1 MKKVL
6 LTLLLLIAFPVMAS
20 HIVGGEFELLH
31 ISGNTYRLNLIYY
44 FDELNGAQAN
54 KTQDQTISAKI
65 FRFSDGFL
73 MDNISIPFV
82 SETQVLYT
90 QPACSNGR
98 IVTSKQLYSTQ
109 ITLLPDRYN
118 HPQGYY
124 VVWERCCRNYSI
136 QNIISQN
143 PNGVQNSPNSAGQTF
158 YLKFPAVVK
167 DGSPFINSSPRLF
180 PPLNDYACLNRP
192 YYVNFAGVDDD
203 NDSLVYSLSTPL
215 DTQDHNP
222 YPQIKP
228 LPYPDIRWINPFD
241 LNNVMNGLPNLKI
254 SKDGLLTIT
263 PRNQEGLFVFAV
275 KVDEFRNGVKIG
287 ESRRDF
293 QMLVID
299 CPKAEPPVI
308 VGKKSSDPTFPMP
321 TVNSLAVSFSNT
333 VTDTDRFIEV
343 KVSDKDSFKGTAPD
357 FFKENIKIKVIP
369 LNFKRK
375 STDTWPAEV
384 TTVLDNSADSI
395 KTFKIYFPQCP
406 YINGPYQ
413 VGIVVGDDAC
423 SLPLL
428 DTLKVTVNVQPPT
441 NSPAYFTTSKLTIA
455 QVNEGDPILKWAF
468 VAKDDDLDD
477 LIVSVLTD
485 GFALKDAGMS
495 VTFTQQ
501 KGLVSGEL
509 SWDPRCTIYDFTKRT
524 AFTIRILVD
533 DQDLCNVNGADVA
546 IYKLNIKLP
555 GHASPVIDTNLT
567 ADPNERKVSIQ
578 RKVFESVNFKVTGQ
592 DLTDNDFLILNGKG
606 IGFNMNDY
614 AVSFPQVSGN
624 GLVFSNFVWNI
635 GCSKIDLTKKDTYTF
650 QFIVVDNANK
660 CRFYKADTVDVE
672 VKLSLPSNAKP
683 QLTAL
688 SPSLKNVTNADLE
701 YILGQSIELNLL
713 GTDADVSPKDN
724 LTLSLIKASGDV
736 EPQGYAFQ
744 KAIGPSPVQ
753 SVFTWSPDCSIF
765 KNQVYENNYTFQF
778 RLADDRCLNAKAD
791 TVSVKL
797 KIKDIDA
804 RSKDFYMPNVFTPNG
819 DRHNDY
825 FALEG
830 IDPEGVDPE
839 GSEINLDERV
849 SLPKDNCADHFE
861 SIRIFNRWGDQIF
874 ESTDRKFRWY
884 APNEAAGVYYYR
896 VKYANREYKSPLSIK
911 Y

>member
-1 MKKVL
+1 MFRGIFL
-6 LTLLLLIAFPVMAS
+6 FFPLILISISLSAS

-228 LPYPDIRWINPFD
+228 LPYPDIRWVNPFD
-241 LNNVMNGLPNLKI
+241 LNNAMDGLPNLKI

-275 KVDEFRNGVKIG
+275 KVDEFRQGVKIG

-308 VGKKSSDPTFPMP
+308 VGKKSSDASFPAL
-321 TVNSLAVSFSNT
+321 TSNSLSVSFSNA
-333 VTDTDRFIEV
+333 VADSDRYIEV
-343 KVSDKDSFKGTAPD
+343 KVSDKDSFKGTSPD
-357 FFKENIKIKVIP
+357 FFSESIKLKVIP
-369 LNFKRK
+369 INFKRK
-375 STDTWPAEV
+375 PTDTWFPE
-384 TTVLDNSADSI
+384 TSAMLTNGPDSVAVI
-395 KTFKIYFPQCP
+395 KIYFPQCP
-406 YINGPYQ
+406 YIKGDYL
-413 VGIVVGDDAC
+413 VGIIASDDAC

-428 DTLKVTVNVQPPT
+428 DTLKVTVSVQPPA
-441 NSPAYFTTSKLTIA
+441 NNPAYFTTQKLTVA
-455 QVNEGDPILKWAF
+455 QANEGDPILRWPF
-468 VAKDDDLDD
+468 EAKDDELDN
-477 LIVSVLTD
+477 LVVSVLTD
-485 GFALKDAGMS
+485 GFLLKDFGMD
-495 VTFTQQ
+495 VTFAQPLQ
-501 KGLVSGEL
+501 GQVKGEL
-509 SWDPRCTIYDFTKRT
+509 TWDPRCNIYDFTKRT
-524 AFTIRILVD
+524 AFTVKILVD
-533 DQDLCNVNGADVA
+533 DQDLCNLNDPDVA
-546 IYKLNIKLP
+546 AYKLNIKLP
-555 GHASPVIDTNLT
+555 GNADPIIDTDLT
-567 ADPNERKVSIQ
+567 TAASERKISVH
-578 RKVFESVNFKVTGQ
+578 RKIFESLNFKVTGQ
-592 DLTDNDFLILNGKG
+592 DLVDNDFLILRGKG
-606 IGFNMNDY
+606 IGFNATDY
-614 AVSFPQVSGN
+614 SVSFPQVTGN
-624 GLVFSNFVWNI
+624 GSVFSNFAWTI
-635 GCSKIDLTKKDTYTF
+635 GCDNIDLKKKDTYTF

-672 VKLSLPSNAKP
+672 VKLSPPDNSKP
-683 QLTAL
+683 QLEAL
-688 SPSLKNVTNADLE
+688 TPSFKNVTSSNLGFM
-701 YILGQSIELNLL
+701 LGQPIEIILE
-713 GTDADVSPKDN
+713 GTDGDVFPAKDN
-724 LTLSLIKASGDV
+724 LTLSLVKATGDV
-736 EPQGYAFQ
+736 KPEGYSFDQA
-744 KAIGPSPVQ
+744 KGKSPIQ
-753 SVFTWSPDCSIF
+753 SLFKWIPDCGIF
-765 KNQVYENNYTFQF
+765 KNQVYENNYRFDF
-778 RLADDRCLNAKAD
+778 RVADDRCLNAKAD
-791 TVSVKL
+791 TIQVNL
-797 KIKDIDA
+797 KIKDVDG
-804 RSKDFYMPNVFTPNG
+804 SGNKFYLPNVFTPNG
-819 DRHNDY
+819 DQHNDY

-830 IDPEGVDPE
+830 IDGEEGVAFDTK
-839 GSEINLDERV
+839 V
-849 SLPKDNCADHFE
+849 SLPKDNCTGRFE
-861 SIRIFNRWGDQIF
+861 LVQIFNRWGETIF

-884 APNEAAGVYYYR
+884 APNTAAGVYYYR
-896 VKYANREYKSPLSIK
+896 IKYSNREYKSPLSVT